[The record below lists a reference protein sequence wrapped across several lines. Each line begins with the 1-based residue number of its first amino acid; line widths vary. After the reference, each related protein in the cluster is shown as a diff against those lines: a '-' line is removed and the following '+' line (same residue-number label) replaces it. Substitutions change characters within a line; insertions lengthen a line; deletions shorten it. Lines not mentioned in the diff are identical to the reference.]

1 VSKRTGLL
9 IVACLVI
16 FIIFRVS
23 IVVDYLSDGETT
35 PAAIPDLPAA
45 YNGTLPCAS
54 CPGIEYH
61 LWLEEEQFTEIRH
74 YIDRDPGYSLKS
86 GSWQITAD
94 TLKLRMDQSDEQKQ
108 FIVTD
113 STLTLLDTGGNVI
126 TGGLADHYTLQ
137 RNVEFQSVLDRHREL
152 RETGVTFVANGN
164 EPFWSFRVAGRDSL
178 FYSEPGVELKS
189 SSLQLNPSESGIHFS
204 ATIENNSTF
213 EATAKKEYCRDTM
226 SGFIFTH
233 AVTVTTNG
241 GTTTG
246 CGRSLQMY
254 SESE

>member
-1 VSKRTGLL
+1 MSKRTGFL
-9 IVACLVI
+9 IVACLVM

-23 IVVDYLSDGETT
+23 IVFDYYNGDETE
-35 PAAIPDLPAA
+35 PAATPDLPAA
-45 YNGTLPCAS
+45 FSGTLPCAS

-86 GSWQITAD
+86 GAWEITAD
-94 TLKLRMDQSDEQKQ
+94 TLKLRMDQSDEQKK

-113 STLTLLDTGGNVI
+113 STLTLLDTGGNAI
-126 TGGLADHYTLQ
+126 TGGLDDHYALQ

-164 EPFWSFRVAGRDSL
+164 EPFWSIRVAGRDSL

-189 SSLQLNPSESGIHFS
+189 SSLQLNPTESGIHFS
-204 ATIENNSTF
+204 ATIENNSRL
-213 EATAKKEYCRDTM
+213 EATAEKEYCRDTM

-233 AVTVTTNG
+233 AVTVTMNG
-241 GTTTG
+241 ETTTG
-246 CGRSLQMY
+246 CGRSLQMHSV
-254 SESE
+254 SE